1 VTRAYFI
8 EPDWPVPAGVR
19 ALSTVRTGGVSVGPY
34 QGLNLGAH
42 VGDAPEAVATN
53 RELLARA
60 AGLDSDPLWL
70 DQVHSPRAVNAAD
83 WQAGVQAD
91 ACVALSGGQVCA
103 IMTAD
108 CLPVLFCDQNGQS
121 VAAAH
126 AGWRGLLSGVLES
139 TLFMM
144 NAPPSKILAWIGP
157 GIGQQAFEVGGEVRE
172 AFVAQDAGAAVFFV
186 PNPAGRW
193 QADLPGLA
201 RHRLNGLGL
210 ERVFGGD
217 LCTASDPQR
226 FFSYRRD
233 GQCGRMASMV
243 WLEK

>member
-1 VTRAYFI
+1 MTQAYYI

-19 ALSTVRTGGVSVGPY
+19 ALSTLRTGGVSHGVY
-34 QGLNLGAH
+34 RGLNLGAH
-42 VGDAPEAVATN
+42 VGDAPEAVQEN
-53 RELLARA
+53 RRLLNQA
-60 AGLDSDPLWL
+60 AGLECEPLWL
-70 DQVHSPRAVNAAD
+70 DQVHSARAVDAAD

-91 ACVALSGGQVCA
+91 ACVALSPGQVCA
-103 IMTAD
+103 VMTAD
-108 CLPVLFCDQNGQS
+108 CLPVLLCDQFGKS

-157 GIGQQAFEVGGEVRE
+157 GIGPQAFEVGDEVRQ
-172 AFVAQDAGAAVFFV
+172 AFVTRDAGAAAFFEA
-186 PNPAGRW
+186 NPAGRW

-210 ERVFGGD
+210 DRIFGGE

>member
-1 VTRAYFI
+1 MTRACFI

-19 ALSTVRTGGVSVGPY
+19 ALSTVRSGGVSTGAF

-42 VGDAPEAVATN
+42 VGDEPGAVAAN
-53 RELLARA
+53 RALLAAA
-60 AGLDSDPLWL
+60 AGYQGAPLWL
-70 DQVHSPRAVNAAD
+70 DQVHSPRAVYATD

-91 ACVALSGGQVCA
+91 ACVALAAGQVCA
-103 IMTAD
+103 VMTAD
-108 CLPVLFCDQNGQS
+108 CLPVLFCDESGQS

-139 TLFMM
+139 TLFLM

-172 AFVAQDAGAAVFFV
+172 AFIAQDAGAAAFFEA
-186 PNPAGRW
+186 NPAGRW
-193 QADLPGLA
+193 QADLSGLA
-201 RHRLNGLGL
+201 RYRLNGLGL

-217 LCTASDPQR
+217 TCTASDPRR

>member
-1 VTRAYFI
+1 MTRAHFI

-19 ALSTVRTGGVSVGPY
+19 ALSTLRTGGVSTGPY

-42 VGDAPEAVATN
+42 VGDAPEAVTAN

-60 AGLDSDPLWL
+60 AGLEGEPLWL
-70 DQVHSPRAVNAAD
+70 DQVHSPRAVYATD
-83 WQAGVQAD
+83 WRAGIQAD
-91 ACVALSGGQVCA
+91 ACVALSAGQVCA

-108 CLPVLFCDQNGQS
+108 CLPVLFCDESGKS

-144 NAPPSKILAWIGP
+144 TAPPSKILAWIGP
-157 GIGQQAFEVGGEVRE
+157 GIGRQAFEVGDEVRE
-172 AFVAQDAGAAVFFV
+172 AFVGQDAGAAVFFDA
-186 PNPAGRW
+186 NSAGRW

-201 RHRLNGLGL
+201 RHRLNRLGL
-210 ERVFGGD
+210 ERIFGGD
-217 LCTASDPQR
+217 ICTASDPQR

-243 WLEK
+243 WLEE

>member
-1 VTRAYFI
+1 MSRAHFI
-8 EPDWPVPAGVR
+8 EPDWPAPAGVR
-19 ALSTVRTGGVSVGPY
+19 ALSTLRTGGVSSGVY

-42 VGDAPEAVATN
+42 VGDAPEAVEEN
-53 RELLARA
+53 RRLLALA
-60 AGLDSDPLWL
+60 AGLDCEPLWL
-70 DQVHSPRAVNAAD
+70 EQVHSPRAVYAAD
-83 WQAGVQAD
+83 WQVGVQAD
-91 ACVALSGGQVCA
+91 ACVALSPGQVCA

-108 CLPVLFCDQNGQS
+108 CLPVLFCDEFGKS

-144 NAPPSKILAWIGP
+144 NAPPAKILAWIGP
-157 GIGQQAFEVGGEVRE
+157 GIGRQAFEVGEEVRQ
-172 AFVAQDAGAAVFFV
+172 AFVTRDAGATGFFQA
-186 PNPAGRW
+186 NPAGRW

-201 RHRLNGLGL
+201 RHRLNKLGL

-217 LCTASDPQR
+217 LCTASDAER

>member
-1 VTRAYFI
+1 MTRAHFI
-8 EPDWPVPAGVR
+8 EPDWPVPSGVR
-19 ALSTVRTGGVSVGPY
+19 ALSTLRTGGVSTGPY

-42 VGDAPEAVATN
+42 VGDAPEAVTAN

-60 AGLDSDPLWL
+60 AGLEREPLWL
-70 DQVHSPRAVNAAD
+70 DQVHSPRAVYATD
-83 WQAGVQAD
+83 WRAGIQAD
-91 ACVALSGGQVCA
+91 ACVALSAGQICA

-108 CLPVLFCDQNGQS
+108 CLPVLFCDESGKS

-144 NAPPSKILAWIGP
+144 TAPPSKILAWIGP
-157 GIGQQAFEVGGEVRE
+157 GIGRQAFEVGDEVRE
-172 AFVAQDAGAAVFFV
+172 AFASQDAGAAAFFDA
-186 PNPAGRW
+186 NPAGRW
-193 QADLPGLA
+193 QADLAGLA
-201 RHRLNGLGL
+201 RHRLNRLGL
-210 ERVFGGD
+210 ERIYGGD
-217 LCTASDPQR
+217 VCTASDPQR

-243 WLEK
+243 WLEE